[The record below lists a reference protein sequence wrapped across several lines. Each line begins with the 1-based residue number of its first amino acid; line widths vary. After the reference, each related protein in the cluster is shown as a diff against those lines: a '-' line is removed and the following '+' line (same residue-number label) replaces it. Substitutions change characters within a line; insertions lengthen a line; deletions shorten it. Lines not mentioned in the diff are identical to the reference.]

1 MECYIIDTLIGIF
14 ALDNGGNLLN
24 YRDFNKDLQKS
35 INFFMNL
42 DQKELSEEYLN
53 LLKELKNSGFD
64 VFIYDNEN
72 LAEITVDKIDLTRK
86 LDTSSLEFKNFRL
99 NLIKRLKSIGLVYS
113 EDEISKRYKE
123 ISQELIRQ
131 KVREAGEKKDKSI
144 IQVIE
149 TLDTLKDTISQFSSR
164 LREWY
169 GLHFP
174 ELTDIII
181 EDNIVLAKIV
191 AKIGNRKNYEEK
203 TFQEEFEFPQQ
214 LIKKLINMS
223 KKSMGANIDLKMVK
237 EFANQ
242 ILLLDEYRKSLE
254 SHLETLMAATAPNIQ
269 AIVGSLIGAKLIAKA
284 GNLRKLA
291 FMPASRIQL
300 LGAETALYRHLKTG
314 QKLPKHGIIFQWQQI
329 RGNPPWIRGN
339 IARLIAGKLGL
350 AAKVDYFSG
359 DFIGDQYAQ
368 EIEEKIEEIK
378 EKYPTAPERK
388 PKKKRK

>member
-42 DQKELSEEYLN
+42 DQGELSEEYLN

-191 AKIGNRKNYEEK
+191 GGI
-203 TFQEEFEFPQQ
+203 
-214 LIKKLINMS
+214 
-223 KKSMGANIDLKMVK
+223 
-237 EFANQ
+237 Q
-242 ILLLDEYRKSLE
+242 ILLGMSFLRNFFYFLFS
-254 SHLETLMAATAPNIQ
+254 Q
-269 AIVGSLIGAKLIAKA
+269 QFWLI
-284 GNLRKLA
+284 
-291 FMPASRIQL
+291 
-300 LGAETALYRHLKTG
+300 LYYL
-314 QKLPKHGIIFQWQQI
+314 Q
-329 RGNPPWIRGN
+329 
-339 IARLIAGKLGL
+339 
-350 AAKVDYFSG
+350 
-359 DFIGDQYAQ
+359 
-368 EIEEKIEEIK
+368 
-378 EKYPTAPERK
+378 
-388 PKKKRK
+388 